1 MNPLRSLAAYLG
13 AGVVMAG
20 LDAIWLTVANQAIY
34 RANLG
39 PILTPGFRPLP
50 AVLFYLVYLVGVVVL
65 AVRPGAAD
73 NSIRAAALRGA
84 CLGFVAYATYD
95 LTNQATLIVWSLKVT
110 LPDLAWGTCL
120 TAVAAVAGLAA
131 SRMVRRA

>member
-1 MNPLRSLAAYLG
+1 MNPPRYLAAYLG

-20 LDAIWLTVANQAIY
+20 LDSIWLITANQPIY

-39 PILTPGFRPLP
+39 PILTPGFRPAP
-50 AVLFYLVYLVGVVVL
+50 AVLFYLIYLAGVVVL
-65 AVRPGAAD
+65 AVRPGAER
-73 NSIRAAALRGA
+73 NSLRSAASRGA

-110 LPDLAWGTCL
+110 VPDLAWGTVL
-120 TAVAAVAGLAA
+120 SAIAAMAGLAS
-131 SRMVRRA
+131 SRIVKDR